1 MSQPQSQSISEEE
14 KVTEFLYKLA
24 LIYADHYATSS
35 LYECTTRIKRA
46 RNIIIPDGASLGWLV
61 LRKGMEFMLEKTELI
76 APEPFR
82 YVVTLNDS
90 IESIANAIN
99 LPAKID
105 PNKNYLIMLY
115 IEGNDDRVKID
126 LGELDDQTRDRVIDE
141 VCYRPSP
148 FK

>member
-1 MSQPQSQSISEEE
+1 MSQPEQEGEE
-14 KVTEFLYKLA
+14 VTKFLYKIA
-24 LIYADHYATSS
+24 LIYADHYTTSS

-46 RNIIIPDGASLGWLV
+46 KNIIIPDGTSLGWLV
-61 LRKGMEFMLEKTELI
+61 LRKGLEYMLEKTELI

-105 PNKNYLIMLY
+105 PTKNYLIILY
-115 IEGNDDRVKID
+115 NEGEESRVRVDI
-126 LGELDDQTRDRVIDE
+126 GELDDQTRDRVIDE